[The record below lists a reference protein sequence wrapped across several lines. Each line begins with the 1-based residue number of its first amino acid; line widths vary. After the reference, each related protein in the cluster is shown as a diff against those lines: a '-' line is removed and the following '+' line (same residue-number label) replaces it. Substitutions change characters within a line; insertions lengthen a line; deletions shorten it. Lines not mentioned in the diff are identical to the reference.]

1 MPDAS
6 CILIVHKHKDSLKV
20 LNLDVTGK
28 AILNNFILNA
38 STSFRVMK
46 L

>member
-1 MPDAS
+1 M
-6 CILIVHKHKDSLKV
+6 HKDSLNV
-20 LNLDVTGK
+20 VNLDVTGK
-28 AILNNFILNA
+28 AILNNFILNV